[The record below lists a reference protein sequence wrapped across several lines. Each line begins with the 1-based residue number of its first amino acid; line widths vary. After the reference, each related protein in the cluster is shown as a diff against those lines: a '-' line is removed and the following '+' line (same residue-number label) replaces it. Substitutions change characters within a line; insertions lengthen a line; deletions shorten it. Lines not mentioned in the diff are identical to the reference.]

1 MRVTSLLFK
10 TKIPARIRERRHHHA
25 DQLPPCPPFPE
36 LEWTTA
42 GSPLPPQ
49 CDDDDDE
56 RRRQGG
62 PTPRRGGAEVGRE
75 RERDLE
81 SERERTKKIG
91 GGRKL
96 LQQRPY
102 LTLEGRNN
110 NSSSSSDDVPPLP
123 AAAPHS
129 PPSPSSSSRC
139 SPEPGRSGEGLPSPP
154 PGEAVGAVRRKRR
167 KRARG
172 GRCGPKLKL
181 LHLTSSARRGGPPI
195 YAAHPPHP
203 VTATAEHGTGVGGHP
218 RPPYPRSLTRGTH
231 RAGAWGPPC
240 Q

>member
-1 MRVTSLLFK
+1 MKLRSQQKL
-10 TKIPARIRERRHHHA
+10 KIPQQFKHLRPKLGTKNSTKRARPHQIGA
-25 DQLPPCPPFPE
+25 C
-36 LEWTTA
+36 
-42 GSPLPPQ
+42 GSPPSSKPKSPHEFESGGTTTRTSCPHAPPPSPSWNGLRPDHLSPLNATTTTTNAAGKEDQ
-49 CDDDDDE
+49 PPDAAG
-56 RRRQGG
+56 RRWG
-62 PTPRRGGAEVGRE
+62 ERE

-154 PGEAVGAVRRKRR
+154 LPQ
-167 KRARG
+167 
-172 GRCGPKLKL
+172 
-181 LHLTSSARRGGPPI
+181 ARR
-195 YAAHPPHP
+195 
-203 VTATAEHGTGVGGHP
+203 
-218 RPPYPRSLTRGTH
+218 
-231 RAGAWGPPC
+231 WGR
-240 Q
+240 